1 MSTSRHVAL
10 AKQNARAAQEARHVR
25 NVRKMNRSQRDELV
39 KVREENIRAVK
50 SVKRDYYLQL
60 SSLKERQG
68 VVVKKLQTKIIKA
81 VNFENQRA
89 KKTITELRTIHND
102 QIIRLRATQEGQ
114 LQSLRDEH
122 QIQLDNAIRKYKL
135 EREKFEPATAKEK
148 R

>member
-68 VVVKKLQTKIIKA
+68 VVVKKLQHKIIKA
-81 VNFENQRA
+81 VNFEKQRA

-102 QIIRLRATQEGQ
+102 QIIRLRGKQEGQ

>member
-102 QIIRLRATQEGQ
+102 QIIRLRAKQEGQ